1 MTRPSL
7 FTLYIGLKD
16 FESGLVGL
24 DSKSGV
30 RGATIFHASQNQCWG
45 PCDCL
50 IFSTIILPIV
60 VRKGATDAPYTIA
73 DRTNR
78 WTDVPRT
85 YTNSVHE
92 TRCKQ
97 SHPLHGSRCN
107 IISSYLYGF
116 FLCNSL
122 VFFFFRSLLNIS
134 IITQP
139 PTPPPCFAP
148 WKWRCGANKGFCDF
162 WPPGSILGGP
172 TCIHAH

>member
-7 FTLYIGLKD
+7 FTLYITLKD

-30 RGATIFHASQNQCWG
+30 RGATIC
-45 PCDCL
+45 PCESKSILRTTCYL

-60 VRKGATDAPYTIA
+60 MRKDATDAPYLIA
-73 DRTNR
+73 DIKHR

-85 YTNSVHE
+85 HSNSLHE

-97 SHPLHGSRCN
+97 SHPLHESRCN

-116 FLCNSL
+116 FCVTAL
-122 VFFFFRSLLNIS
+122 
-134 IITQP
+134 
-139 PTPPPCFAP
+139 
-148 WKWRCGANKGFCDF
+148 FCPLKMKMWDK
-162 WPPGSILGGP
+162 
-172 TCIHAH
+172 